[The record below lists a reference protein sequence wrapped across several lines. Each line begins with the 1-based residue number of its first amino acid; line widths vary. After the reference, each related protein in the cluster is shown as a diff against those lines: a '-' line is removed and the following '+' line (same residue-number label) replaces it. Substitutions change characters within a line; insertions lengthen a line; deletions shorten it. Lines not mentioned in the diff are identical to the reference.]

1 MKRFF
6 ILIFISYNLVYA
18 GGCTYVPCDSESM
31 TGQMQVNIN
40 TVNENK
46 KVIEKL
52 KELQQALNEEK
63 KISDMNIEKQK
74 EWLGVQKMKQY
85 QMDEILFIVEQKNQL
100 IYKNDK

>member
-6 ILIFISYNLVYA
+6 ILILISYNLGYA
-18 GGCTYVPCDSESM
+18 GCAYVACDSESM

-40 TVNENK
+40 TVNANK

-63 KISDMNIEKQK
+63 KISDMNIEKHKQ
-74 EWLGVQKMKQY
+74 LLDVQKMKQY
-85 QMDEILFIVEQKNQL
+85 QLDEILFIVEQKNQL
-100 IYKNDK
+100 IYKNDN